1 MAIGPIGP
9 QLPLPPTYRP
19 PLVRPPSVGGSDQS
33 SQPIAPPSSAPI
45 APPTTA
51 GAPLDGPG
59 AAANSFSKLLN
70 DAVGQID
77 KLQRGADANIQKLA
91 TGQPVDLHD
100 VTISTEQANLSFQ
113 LGLQVR
119 NKLIEAYQEVMRMQV

>member
-9 QLPLPPTYRP
+9 QLPLPPTYKP
-19 PLVRPPSVGGSDQS
+19 PLVRPPAVTGSDRPAGGVS
-33 SQPIAPPSSAPI
+33 DAPL
-45 APPTTA
+45 APPTGGQRA
-51 GAPLDGPG
+51 IEGPG
-59 AAANSFSKLLN
+59 AAASSFSRLLN

-77 KLQRGADANIQKLA
+77 RLQKGADANIQKLA
-91 TGQPVDLHD
+91 TGQPVDMHD

>member
-19 PLVRPPSVGGSDQS
+19 PLVRPPSGIGSDQAPEAPS
-33 SQPIAPPSSAPI
+33 IGPSGPTPTGAQP
-45 APPTTA
+45 
-51 GAPLDGPG
+51 LEGPG
-59 AAANSFSKLLN
+59 AAASSFSQLLN

-77 KLQRGADANIQKLA
+77 RLQKGADSNIQKLA
-91 TGQPVDLHD
+91 TGQPVDMHD
-100 VTISTEQANLSFQ
+100 VTISAEQANLSFQ